1 MPSLPCGSLRVQQ
14 GRPQSELG
22 KRIFENKRIK
32 FLHPDFCIS
41 CQLYDFQGFLYIFA
55 LFWWNTIFWGM
66 ADSFRDTYSGGC
78 RRHWWRWED
87 ALQLIWETDFPLHF
101 ERAAVPHHAD
111 SDHLWSSSLLPLL
124 WVVSSPWILIKEH
137 LIFSLELALCSF
149 VEAYWNSVE
158 CGSRGQDGMMGAG
171 SEHRHHSG
179 HRSVIQTIKNND
191 RRINRHSKDKI
202 KRFFCF
208 FHKWN
213 CCKCNCWQDVVN
225 AVPQTMCILVQGAGM
240 FPSTYTVMWAFLIMK
255 QNWRDYYV
263 YDYRKSLKA
272 FWLITKFI

>member
-179 HRSVIQTIKNND
+179 HRSVIQTIKIMIEELIDIPKTKLSAFFVSFISEIVASVTAD
-191 RRINRHSKDKI
+191 RMLLTLYHRP
-202 KRFFCF
+202 C
-208 FHKWN
+208 
-213 CCKCNCWQDVVN
+213 
-225 AVPQTMCILVQGAGM
+225 
-240 FPSTYTVMWAFLIMK
+240 
-255 QNWRDYYV
+255 
-263 YDYRKSLKA
+263 A
-272 FWLITKFI
+272 FWFKEQGCSQAPILSCGLFWLWSRIGEIIMFMTTESHLKHSD